1 MLILESFEAVVG
13 IWLAISA
20 IAFTVGSLGG
30 ASILAIAVFCSVW
43 AMVILPR
50 SAKATDLGRDC
61 CSDLEERVAELEAT
75 TIRKGNQ
82 KVSVQLY
89 GKTNRAILFWDDG
102 AEQNAYV
109 VDNHYESSRFGLI
122 GSATIGGD
130 WSAGYRLEVENRIAA
145 STALNQFN
153 DDNNTG
159 SSLNVRWSSMYLN
172 NKKWGEVRWGLTA
185 TPKYDITKD
194 TNVFSPNLIDTTS
207 SDNRMNQSFR
217 LRPKG
222 FDNAEGLSTL
232 TWSNIGRCYSSSEA
246 FNCSTRRNGVAY
258 WSPKWHGFSA
268 SAGWF
273 EDDDWGAAL
282 RYKGEW
288 ADAFL
293 VGAGVGYEN
302 VRDERLQNGG
312 GGVASG
318 PAPFPGGTRQTFFQ
332 RNFDEWAGMANI
344 KHKRTGLF
352 AFTAFSFSDS
362 GDTNAL
368 GIYTK
373 KGPPDM
379 NGWDVQLGI
388 QRKMPWLG
396 LDRLGETSFWGGY
409 SNIHDGI
416 AQGSNGNG
424 GNLGGI
430 AANGF
435 LPAGTFASVPIN
447 SQITGSDVDRWFLAA
462 DQWIDSAAIQLYAVY
477 QHLEA
482 EVDLVDK
489 NLNRVP
495 APLDDFDVFY
505 TGAIIYF

>member
-1 MLILESFEAVVG
+1 MMLLDTIETLAGV
-13 IWLAISA
+13 WLAISA
-20 IAFTVGSLGG
+20 IAFVVQASSWLILVGLCLIGTAAILVKPVRAADLGG
-30 ASILAIAVFCSVW
+30 
-43 AMVILPR
+43 
-50 SAKATDLGRDC
+50 DC
-61 CSDLEERVAELEAT
+61 CADLEERIAELEAT
-75 TIRKGNQ
+75 TVRKGNNR
-82 KVSVQLY
+82 VSVQLY
-89 GKTNRAILFWDDG
+89 GKVNRAILFWDDG
-102 AEQNAYV
+102 AEQNTYV

-122 GSATIGGD
+122 GSAKIGGE
-130 WSAGYRLEVENRIAA
+130 WSAGYRLEIENKVAA
-145 STALNQFN
+145 STALSQFN
-153 DDNNTG
+153 DDNATTAP
-159 SSLNVRWSSMYLN
+159 LNVRWSSMYLN
-172 NKKWGEVRWGLTA
+172 HKRFGEVRWGLTA
-185 TPKYDITKD
+185 TPKYDVTKD

-344 KHKRTGLF
+344 KHKPTGLF

>member
-1 MLILESFEAVVG
+1 MLLGPLETVAGV
-13 IWLAISA
+13 WLAISA
-20 IAFTVGSLGG
+20 IAFMLEATSFLMVATLCALGLV
-30 ASILAIAVFCSVW
+30 AFH
-43 AMVILPR
+43 PKT
-50 SAKATDLGRDC
+50 AKAADFGDC
-61 CSDLEERVAELEAT
+61 CADLEERVAELEAT
-75 TIRKGNQ
+75 TVRKGNK

-89 GKTNRAILFWDDG
+89 GKVNRAVLFWDDG
-102 AEQNAYV
+102 AEQNTYV

-122 GSATIGGD
+122 GSAKIGGE

-153 DDNNTG
+153 DDNATG
-159 SSLNVRWSSMYLN
+159 APLVVRWSSMYLN
-172 NKKWGEVRWGLTA
+172 SKKWGELRWGLTA

-222 FDNAEGLSTL
+222 FDNAEGLSRL

-258 WSPKWHGFSA
+258 WSPKWHGLSA
-268 SAGWF
+268 SWGWF

-282 RYKGEW
+282 RYKEEWGET
-288 ADAFL
+288 FL
-293 VGAGVGYEN
+293 VGAGIGYEN
-302 VRDERLQNGG
+302 FRDERLQNGG

-318 PAPFPGGTRQTFFQ
+318 PNPPFAPPNDVTFFQ

-344 KHKRTGLF
+344 KHKPTGLF

-362 GDTNAL
+362 SDTNAR

-379 NGWDVQLGI
+379 NGWDVQVGI
-388 QRKMPWLG
+388 QRKMPRLG
-396 LDRLGETSFWGGY
+396 LDRLGDTSFWGGY

-430 AANGF
+430 PANGF
-435 LPAGTFASVPIN
+435 LSAATFANVPVN
-447 SQITGSDVDRWFLAA
+447 TQIVGSDVDRWFVAA
-462 DQWIDSAAIQLYAVY
+462 DQWIDSAAVQLYAVY
-477 QHLEA
+477 QHLSGD
-482 EVDLVDK
+482 VSLVDQDLK
-489 NLNRVP
+489 HVP

>member
-1 MLILESFEAVVG
+1 MLLLDALQTVGG

-20 IAFTVGSLGG
+20 IAFVLEA
-30 ASILAIAVFCSVW
+30 ASHFAIAILCVFGI
-43 AMVILPR
+43 ALILPR
-50 SAKATDLGRDC
+50 PAKAADLGGDC
-61 CSDLEERVAELEAT
+61 CADLEERVAELEAT
-75 TIRKGNQ
+75 TARKGNK

-89 GKTNRAILFWDDG
+89 GKVNRAVLFWDDG
-102 AEQNAYV
+102 AEQNTYV
-109 VDNHYESSRFGLI
+109 VDNHYKSSRFGLI
-122 GSATIGGD
+122 GSAKIGSD
-130 WSAGYRLEVENRIAA
+130 WSAGYRLEIENRRAA
-145 STALNQFN
+145 STTLNQFN
-153 DDNNTG
+153 DNNATG
-159 SSLNVRWSSMYLN
+159 APLSVRWSSMYLN
-172 NKKWGEVRWGLTA
+172 NKKWGELRWGLTA

-222 FDNAEGLSTL
+222 FDNAEGLSRL

-258 WSPKWHGFSA
+258 WSPKWQGFSA
-268 SAGWF
+268 SWGWF

-282 RYKGEW
+282 RYKEEWGET
-288 ADAFL
+288 FL
-293 VGAGVGYEN
+293 VGAGIGYEN
-302 VRDERLQNGG
+302 FRDERLQSGG
-312 GGVASG
+312 GGLASG
-318 PAPFPGGTRQTFFQ
+318 PNPPFPPPNDTTFFQ

-344 KHKRTGLF
+344 KHKPTGLF

-362 GDTNAL
+362 GDTNAQ
-368 GIYTK
+368 GIFTK

-379 NGWDVQLGI
+379 NGWDVQVGI
-388 QRKMPWLG
+388 QRKMPWFG
-396 LDRLGETSFWGGY
+396 LDRLGDTSFWGGY

-430 AANGF
+430 PANGF
-435 LPAGTFASVPIN
+435 LSAGTFANVPVN
-447 SQITGSDVDRWFLAA
+447 TQIVGSDVDRWFLAA
-462 DQWIDSAAIQLYAVY
+462 DQWIDSAAIQFYAVY
-477 QHLEA
+477 QHLSGD
-482 EVDLVDK
+482 VSLVDQDLK
-489 NLNRVP
+489 HVP